1 MRFFRFILL
10 NKYFLNNSQNKK
22 KALRLINVGIF
33 FTIFAISSAIITF
46 VVEKNIADKEE
57 ELTYLQISVNETGKL
72 ISEFENL
79 ISIAEIFRDYEEDSM
94 IDKELLANTNI
105 GARVIS
111 QKDFYTPYLY
121 ILLKDI
127 YATSKMYQNVEFDL
141 FDENDEFY
149 QLILESINNVWA
161 EEDVKKFKDAM
172 SNFFIN
178 YNKIKK
184 IDYNEFDFKNIT
196 DYSEIVEDLKN
207 WKKIDLL
214 SDDFIIDYHQ
224 DVRDY
229 DLSSIIFF
237 KKFLKYMKSINY
249 AEIDLIKDVNSE
261 ILTLSKNEKNIILIT
276 FIFQLI
282 IFIIIQIFE
291 INSFNINFK
300 NKKK

>member
-10 NKYFLNNSQNKK
+10 NKYFLNNAQNKK
-22 KALRLINVGIF
+22 KALRLINIGIF

-57 ELTYLQISVNETGKL
+57 ELTNLQISVNETGKL
-72 ISEFENL
+72 ISQFENV
-79 ISIAEIFRDYEEDSM
+79 ISIAEIFRDFEEDSM
-94 IDKELLANTNI
+94 VDKEFFANTNI

-111 QKDFYTPYLY
+111 KKDFYTPYLY
-121 ILLKDI
+121 ILLKDT
-127 YATSKMYQNVEFDL
+127 YTSSKMYENEEFDL
-141 FDENDEFY
+141 FDENAEIFK
-149 QLILESINNVWA
+149 LIIDSINNVWA
-161 EEDVKKFKDAM
+161 DEDVKKLKDAM

-184 IDYNEFDFKNIT
+184 IDYGEFDFKNIT
-196 DYSEIVEDLKN
+196 DYNEIVEDLKN

-229 DLSSIIFF
+229 DLSALIFF
-237 KKFLKYMKSINY
+237 KEFLKYIKSINY
-249 AEIDLIKDVNSE
+249 AEIDLIEDVNSE
-261 ILTLSKNEKNIILIT
+261 ILILSKNEKNIILIT

>member
-57 ELTYLQISVNETGKL
+57 ELTYLQISVNETGKV
-72 ISEFENL
+72 ISELENI

-94 IDKELLANTNI
+94 IDKELIANTKI
-105 GARVIS
+105 GARVFS
-111 QKDFYTPYLY
+111 KKDFYIPYLY
-121 ILLKDI
+121 ILLKDT
-127 YATSKMYQNVEFDL
+127 YTQSKMYQSEEFDF
-141 FDENDEFY
+141 FDESDESY

-178 YNKIKK
+178 YNKIKQ

-196 DYSEIVEDLKN
+196 DYSEIIEDLKN
-207 WKKIDLL
+207 WKKNDLL

-229 DLSSIIFF
+229 DLSTIIFF
-237 KKFLKYMKSINY
+237 KEFLKYMKSINY

-291 INSFNINFK
+291 INSFNVNFK

>member
-1 MRFFRFILL
+1 MRFLRFILL
-10 NKYFLNNSQNKK
+10 NKYSLNNAQNKK
-22 KALRLINVGIF
+22 KALRLINIGIF

-46 VVEKNIADKEE
+46 VVEKNIAHKEE
-57 ELTYLQISVNETGKL
+57 ELTNLQISVNETGKL
-72 ISEFENL
+72 ISEFENH
-79 ISIAEIFRDYEEDSM
+79 ISIAQIFRDFEEDSM
-94 IDKELLANTNI
+94 VDKELLANTNI

-121 ILLKDI
+121 ILLKDT
-127 YATSKMYQNVEFDL
+127 YTQSKMYQNDEFDF
-141 FDENDEFY
+141 FDENDEIY
-149 QLILESINNVWA
+149 KLIIDSINNVWA
-161 EEDVKKFKDAM
+161 DEDVKKFKDAM
-172 SNFFIN
+172 SNFLID

-184 IDYNEFDFKNIT
+184 IDYDEFGFKKIT
-196 DYSEIVEDLKN
+196 DYNEIVEDLKN

-214 SDDFIIDYHQ
+214 SDHFINDYHQ

-229 DLSSIIFF
+229 HLSSIIFF
-237 KKFLKYMKSINY
+237 KEFMKYIKSIYY
-249 AEIDLIKDVNSE
+249 AEMDLIKDVNSE